1 MKSKIT
7 ELPENQ
13 TQMTIFVFL
22 YIFLLI
28 VTLERRSSGPS
39 RDQEGTGGEGHLGNG
54 LAPNNKSKSTSQL
67 SAGTLQSETSNL
79 TKVWW
84 NDS

>member
-1 MKSKIT
+1 MSDSNDYFPVLVKCHIA
-7 ELPENQ
+7 
-13 TQMTIFVFL
+13 
-22 YIFLLI
+22 
-28 VTLERRSSGPS
+28 LERHSSGPS

>member
-1 MKSKIT
+1 MSDSNDYFRVLVHLLVNCHIGT
-7 ELPENQ
+7 
-13 TQMTIFVFL
+13 TFL
-22 YIFLLI
+22 K
-28 VTLERRSSGPS
+28 SSGPS